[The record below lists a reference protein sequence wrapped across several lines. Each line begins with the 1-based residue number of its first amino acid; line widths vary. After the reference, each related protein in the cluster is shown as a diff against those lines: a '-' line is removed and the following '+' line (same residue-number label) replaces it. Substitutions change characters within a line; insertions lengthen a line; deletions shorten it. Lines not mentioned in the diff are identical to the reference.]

1 MACVALTDRAS
12 IQVAGDADQS
22 RIRSHFGKSHWAPP
36 LAAEYSSQRPV
47 RAPGSTFWQNGETP
61 PEATL
66 YARWHGHHFPEP
78 DE

>member
-12 IQVAGDADQS
+12 IQVAGDAGQP

-47 RAPGSTFWQNGETP
+47 RAPGSNFWQNGETP
-61 PEATL
+61 LEATL